1 MPVMNLLCGVPMK
14 AAAATS
20 NFIIGVSAAASAI
33 VYFRK
38 GLIPF
43 ELTAVIVVGVL
54 IGSFLGVYALYKAR
68 AEKLQV
74 VFSALTLLVA
84 VKMLMKAI

>member
-1 MPVMNLLCGVPMK
+1 MNLLCGVPMK

-20 NFIIGVSAAASAI
+20 NFIIGVSAAASAL

-38 GLIPF
+38 GLVPA
-43 ELTAVIVVGVL
+43 ELTGVIVIGVL
-54 IGSFLGVYALYKAR
+54 LGSFAGIYLLYRAR
-68 AEKLQV
+68 AEKLQL

-84 VKMLMKAI
+84 VKMLAG